1 MIEKRYQVF
10 ISSTYEDLKEE
21 RSKVIQAL
29 LGRDCIPTSMEN
41 FNAAN
46 EDQFTVIKELISSC
60 DYYVLIIG
68 GRYGSIEPK
77 SGKSYTQLEYEYANS
92 IGIPTIAFYYD
103 NINRLP
109 VERTDEDPQKKA
121 KLHDFIEE
129 VKKKLCNSWTTPSD
143 LALNVVLSLDK
154 LFKKHPQRG
163 WVRGDTISSVEAN
176 QRIIELQKN
185 NESLKKE
192 LEAYKKKEQFDKNI
206 YQQHE
211 DTIKVNIVSKNGIYD
226 NPFGID
232 LKEKPISIDVS
243 WDETFK
249 AIASSFFTPVQTN
262 FAADMI
268 SHAFC
273 NYNGYDDSKMLDG
286 NSCNTILT
294 QFYALGYLGMHSS
307 EVYMEGIKSYYVV
320 TELGMATYVSLM
332 AKKKN

>member
-1 MIEKRYQVF
+1 MTEKRYQVF

-68 GRYGSIEPK
+68 GRYGSIEPN

-103 NINRLP
+103 NINRLQLD
-109 VERTDEDPQKKA
+109 RTDDDPQKKTR
-121 KLHDFIEE
+121 LLDFIEQ
-129 VKKKLCNSWTTPSD
+129 VKKKLCKSWDSPSD

-154 LFKKHPQRG
+154 LFKTHPRKG
-163 WVRGDTISSVEAN
+163 WVRGDTISSAEAN
-176 QRIIELQKN
+176 QKIIELQKT
-185 NESLKKE
+185 NESLRNE
-192 LEAYKKKEQFDKNI
+192 LEAFKKNELFDKNK
-206 YQQHE
+206 YQQHC
-211 DTIKVNIVSKNGIYD
+211 DIINITVVPKNGLYD
-226 NPFGID
+226 NPFGIN
-232 LKEKPISIDVS
+232 LKVKPFNIALS

-249 AIASSFFTPVQTN
+249 AIASSFFSPVQTN
-262 FAADMI
+262 LAADMI
-268 SHAFC
+268 SQAIC
-273 NYNGYDDSKMLDG
+273 NYKGYDDSNMLDG

-307 EVYMEGIKSYYVV
+307 EVYMEGIKSYYVI
-320 TELGMATYVSLM
+320 TELGMNTYVGLM
-332 AKKKN
+332 AKKK